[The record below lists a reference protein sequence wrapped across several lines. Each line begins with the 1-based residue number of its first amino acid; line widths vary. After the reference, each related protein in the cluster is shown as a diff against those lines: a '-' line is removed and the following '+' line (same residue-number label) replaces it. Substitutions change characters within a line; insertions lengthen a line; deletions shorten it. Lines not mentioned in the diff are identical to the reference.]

1 MSYWATAL
9 IACVVTAALGLAVTH
24 LEELRE
30 GRWWKIIL
38 SMPPVLIISSALHE
52 MSAINAYFGAFS
64 FGILGFIWKSPIAH
78 YGSLA
83 FLRLLNG
90 DMNRPTGIRAEFG
103 AAKRLHVHGDLDDAL
118 KHTKQEL
125 VKDPYNYEGLLLL
138 AQIYID
144 LDKPDRALATLDT
157 LLARTPLT
165 AEQRTAV
172 TTTRQSLEN
181 SIALAQ

>member
-1 MSYWATAL
+1 MTYWATATVGCL
-9 IACVVTAALGLAVTH
+9 LTVGLGLAATH
-24 LEELRE
+24 PEEARE
-30 GRWWKIIL
+30 GRWWKIVL
-38 SMPPVLIISSALHE
+38 SLPPVLVIASALHE
-52 MSAINAYFGAFS
+52 LSGINGYFAAFS

-103 AAKRLHVHGDLDDAL
+103 AARRLHLHGDLDDAL
-118 KHTKQEL
+118 KHTRQEL
-125 VKDPYNYEGLLLL
+125 EKEPYHYEGLLLL

-157 LLARTPLT
+157 LLAHTPLT
-165 AEQRTAV
+165 AAQHQAV
-172 TTTRQSLEN
+172 TSTRQSLQ
-181 SIALAQ
+181 SSLALAK

>member
-9 IACVVTAALGLAVTH
+9 IACVVTAALGLLLTH
-24 LEELRE
+24 AEELRE
-30 GRWWKIIL
+30 GRWLKLVVSI
-38 SMPPVLIISSALHE
+38 PPVLVISSAFHE
-52 MSAINAYFGAFS
+52 LSAINAYFGAFS

-83 FLRLLNG
+83 FLRMLHG

-103 AAKRLHVHGDLDDAL
+103 AAKRLHIHGDLDDAL

-125 VKDPYNYEGLLLL
+125 EKEPCSYEGLLLL

-144 LDKPDRALATLDT
+144 VDKPKCALETLDL
-157 LLARTPLT
+157 LLARTPLS

-172 TTTRQSLEN
+172 TASRQALESSLLV
-181 SIALAQ
+181 AK